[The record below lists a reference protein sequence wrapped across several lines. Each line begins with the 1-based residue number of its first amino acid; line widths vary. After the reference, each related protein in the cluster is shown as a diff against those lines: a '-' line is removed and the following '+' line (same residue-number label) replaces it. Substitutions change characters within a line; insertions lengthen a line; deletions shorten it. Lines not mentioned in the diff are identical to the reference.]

1 MPRSER
7 ELAGREFELARLDH
21 AWSRVAR
28 GGAVAELVGEPG
40 IGKSALLGVLTERL
54 RSDGG
59 LVLVG
64 RGAECE
70 QKRPYA
76 PLDEALGAYLPSA
89 GLTALPRPHAVV
101 GSLLERLAAGRPAV
115 LVLDDLQWADRAS
128 VELLEHLLRA
138 PPRAPVLLVLARRQL
153 PRQERLAAALATAAA
168 SVLVERV
175 ELGPL
180 DHSAAAR
187 LVAPSARLM
196 ERRDALVRRCGGNPF
211 HLLHVAR
218 HGGDTPGAVVDLV
231 VEEIEQLGHE
241 ARCLLQGA
249 AVVGDPFDLDLAAV
263 AAGGPA
269 QPPIDELVDA
279 GLVRPVGATRAFRF
293 RHPLLHRIV
302 RDHTGPGW
310 RARAHGRA
318 AGVLALG
325 WAPPVVLAR
334 HVARSARPG
343 DRRSAELLIRAAD
356 DVAAHVPGD
365 AARWYADALRLL
377 PHATPTERVVLLT
390 RRALALENAGR
401 PDAALAAFQDV
412 LGLVAAG
419 RSAPPTPPAGHR
431 STAPGYRASVRVPE
445 GTRIVVRRV
454 LRPPARRPVRD
465 ELTDRE
471 RVVAALVAEGRTNR
485 EIGAALHLAE
495 KTVERYVSRV
505 LGKLGAR
512 TRAAVGGLLV
522 PLR

>member
-1 MPRSER
+1 MPRSEG
-7 ELAGREFELARLDH
+7 ELAGRTLELARLDH
-21 AWSRVAR
+21 AWGRAAR
-28 GGAVAELVGEPG
+28 GGVVVELVGEPG
-40 IGKSALLGVLTERL
+40 IGKSALLDVLTERV
-54 RSDGG
+54 RADGG
-59 LVLVG
+59 LVLLG

-70 QKRPYA
+70 QKSPYV
-76 PLDEALGAYLPSA
+76 PLAEALGAHLPAA

-115 LVLDDLQWADRAS
+115 LALDDLQWADRAS
-128 VELLEHLLRA
+128 VALLEHLLRA
-138 PPRAPVLLVLARRQL
+138 PPRAPVLFVLARRLL
-153 PRQERLAAALATAAA
+153 PRQERLAAALAEAAV
-168 SVLVERV
+168 SGLVERV

-180 DHSAAAR
+180 DDRAAAR
-187 LVAPSARLM
+187 LVAPTARLM
-196 ERRDALVRRCGGNPF
+196 QRRDALVRRCGGNPF
-211 HLLHVAR
+211 HLLHMAR
-218 HGGDTPGAVVDLV
+218 HGEGVPGAVVDLV
-231 VEEIEQLGHE
+231 VEEIEQLVRE

-263 AAGGPA
+263 AAGTPVR
-269 QPPIDELVDA
+269 PPIDELVDA
-279 GLVRPVGATRAFRF
+279 GLVRPADAIRTFRF

-310 RARAHGRA
+310 STGAHGRA
-318 AGVLALG
+318 AVALARAG
-325 WAPPVVLAR
+325 APPVVRAP

-343 DRRSAELLIRAAD
+343 DRASAGLLIRAAD
-356 DVAAHVPGD
+356 DVAARVPGD
-365 AARWYADALRLL
+365 AEQWYADALRLL

-401 PDAALAAFQDV
+401 PGEARATFRDV
-412 LGLVAAG
+412 LDLVAAG
-419 RSAPPTPPAGHR
+419 RSAAGSPPEAHR
-431 STAPGYRASVRVPE
+431 GTAPGCRGSARAPE
-445 GTRIVVRRV
+445 GARIVVRRV
-454 LRPPARRPVRD
+454 LRPQAD

-471 RVVAALVAEGRTNR
+471 RMVAALVSEGRTNR

-522 PLR
+522 PSR